1 MTASD
6 NKKIGEIVGGFAQ
19 TEPDWKKRTKGQEG
33 SFFYYG
39 KGMQDKFVSA
49 SKLLTDYIGE
59 KYGARVKKSIL
70 ENRLIVANRKPPKK
84 IKKEDELKL
93 VDYDDRIL
101 WERQHKKYY
110 SLVEEITDDLSKV
123 FHLLL
128 GHCYQTLIVR
138 MRSDKE
144 FMALD
149 GNESAGQLWR
159 IITKLCDG
167 TNVGE
172 HPLRTAL
179 ESLFNL
185 FLIRGDDFKNSAD
198 FLESFDQRVTVAEAA
213 GWSFCS
219 EKLRDL
225 AIDEYIERNDRCETC
240 LALVVWQEV
249 DTNEPNAL
257 NAGL

>member
-6 NKKIGEIVGGFAQ
+6 NKKIGEIVGGFTQ
-19 TEPDWKKRTKGQEG
+19 TEPDWKTRTKGQED

-59 KYGARVKKSIL
+59 KYGARVEKSIL

-93 VDYDDRIL
+93 MKYDDRIL

-144 FMALD
+144 FMTLD

-185 FLIRGDDFKNSAD
+185 FLIRGDE
-198 FLESFDQRVTVAEAA
+198 LGIQRIFCNRLINELPLQKQQA
-213 GWSFCS
+213 GRFVQKS
-219 EKLRDL
+219 
-225 AIDEYIERNDRCETC
+225 CET
-240 LALVVWQEV
+240 LRS
-249 DTNEPNAL
+249 TSTL
-257 NAGL
+257 NATIDVRLVWRC